1 MKRKKQKRLL
11 LILLLILA
19 VLAVGYVILLR
30 YNAAKEAET
39 EETESTIALWP
50 KDFDSSSIASISY
63 LNGDSSLTFNRKT
76 DEDTDTWIYAA
87 DNDFPL
93 NQSAL
98 SGMNSQLQSLTASR
112 SVTDSLDN
120 LTEYG
125 LDQPVNTIT
134 ATDQNGTSVTLYLG
148 STNSG
153 SDITYAYTSQSDHVY
168 TIASDFA
175 DYFNRPLLKLIE
187 ADTLPLPSGAAEY
200 KSISIAGKNSS
211 LNMNYNPDGNDQVD
225 YLGKC
230 SWIGEEDGDTYPI
243 SDANASVITEA
254 ILGLEITDCA
264 AYKASPEELK
274 AFGLDQPQAVVTVQS
289 EEEETIEEESSTD
302 SSETT
307 VSEEESGT
315 DEESDP
321 QKVKVPHTLTLRIGS
336 CVDDYYYVS
345 WNSIDQV
352 YRMAA
357 SLITPFL
364 DAAKENLICME
375 PFNFDLTTIDSLT
388 VSYGDAKWDMV
399 INRPDDTSES
409 DTANDAESSSDS
421 SSESDD
427 KTGSSVDIT
436 VTVNGKEVSYSD
448 FSSMMAHLQQIQAE
462 KIWNASENT
471 AGTGTDSMKIHVDL
485 NRKNRSSVYLE
496 LYSYNSSYYAVSVDG
511 TPTWLINKNDIASIR
526 SALND
531 FAEQE

>member
-19 VLAVGYVILLR
+19 VLAVGFVILLR

-39 EETESTIALWP
+39 EETESSIALWP
-50 KDFDSSSIASISY
+50 EDFDSSSIASISY
-63 LNGDSSLTFNRKT
+63 LSGDSSLTFNRKT

-87 DNDFPL
+87 DTDFPL

-98 SGMNSQLQSLTASR
+98 SGMDSQLQSLTASR

-120 LTEYG
+120 LKEYG

-134 ATDQNGTSVTLYLG
+134 ATDQDGTSVTLYLG

-200 KSISIAGKNSS
+200 KTISIAGKNSS

-230 SWIGEEDGDTYPI
+230 SWIGEEAGDTYPI

-264 AYKASPEELK
+264 AYKVSAEELK
-274 AFGLDQPQAVVTVQS
+274 AFGLDQPQAVVTVQYT
-289 EEEETIEEESSTD
+289 EEESIEEES
-302 SSETT
+302 
-307 VSEEESGT
+307 
-315 DEESDP
+315 
-321 QKVKVPHTLTLRIGS
+321 LTLRIGA

-364 DAAKENLICME
+364 DVAKENLICME

-388 VSYGDAKWDMV
+388 VSYGDETWDMV
-399 INRPDDTSES
+399 INRPDETSES
-409 DTANDAESSSDS
+409 ATADDTESA
-421 SSESDD
+421 SESDD
-427 KTGSSVDIT
+427 ETGSSADIT

-448 FSSMMAHLQQIQAE
+448 FSSMMTQLQQIQAE
-462 KIWNASENT
+462 KMWNAVENT

-485 NRKNRSSVYLE
+485 NRKNRSSVDLE

-511 TPTWLINKNDIASIR
+511 TPTWLINKNDIASIQ
-526 SALND
+526 SALQN
-531 FAEQE
+531 FSE

>member
-50 KDFDSSSIASISY
+50 EDFDSSSIASISY

-76 DEDTDTWIYAA
+76 DGDTDTWIYAA
-87 DNDFPL
+87 DTDFPL

-98 SGMNSQLQSLTASR
+98 SGMDSQLQSLTASR
-112 SVTDSLDN
+112 TVTDSLDN
-120 LTEYG
+120 LKEYG

-134 ATDQNGTSVTLYLG
+134 ATDQDGTSVTLYLG
-148 STNSG
+148 STNSS

-230 SWIGEEDGDTYPI
+230 SWIGEEADDTYPI

-264 AYKASPEELK
+264 AYKASAEELK
-274 AFGLDQPQAVVTVQS
+274 SFGLDQPQAVVTVQY
-289 EEEETIEEESSTD
+289 EEEETVEEESNTESSSADDST
-302 SSETT
+302 T
-307 VSEEESGT
+307 EESEKQT
-315 DEESDP
+315 IT
-321 QKVKVPHTLTLRIGS
+321 VPYSLTLRIGA

-352 YRMAA
+352 YRIAA

-388 VSYGDAKWDMV
+388 VSYGDETWDMV
-399 INRPDDTSES
+399 INRPDETSES
-409 DTANDAESSSDS
+409 TTADDTES

-427 KTGSSVDIT
+427 ENGSSVDTT

-448 FSSMMAHLQQIQAE
+448 FSSMMAYLQQIQAE
-462 KIWNASENT
+462 KIWNAAENT
-471 AGTGTDSMKIHVDL
+471 AGTVTDSMKIHVDL
-485 NRKNRSSVYLE
+485 NRKNRSSVDLE

-511 TPTWLINKNDIASIR
+511 TPTWLINKNDIASIQ
-526 SALND
+526 SALRD
-531 FAEQE
+531 FAGQE

>member
-50 KDFDSSSIASISY
+50 EDFDSSSIASISY

-76 DEDTDTWIYAA
+76 DGDTDTWIYAA
-87 DNDFPL
+87 DTDFPL

-98 SGMNSQLQSLTASR
+98 SGMDSQLQSLTASR
-112 SVTDSLDN
+112 TVTDSLDN
-120 LTEYG
+120 LKEYG

-134 ATDQNGTSVTLYLG
+134 ATDQDGTSVTLYLG

-153 SDITYAYTSQSDHVY
+153 SDVTYAYTSLSDHVY

-230 SWIGEEDGDTYPI
+230 SWIGEEADDTYPI

-264 AYKASPEELK
+264 AYKASAEELK
-274 AFGLDQPQAVVTVQS
+274 SFGLDQPQAVVTVQY
-289 EEEETIEEESSTD
+289 EEEETVEEESNTESSSADDST
-302 SSETT
+302 T
-307 VSEEESGT
+307 EESEKQT
-315 DEESDP
+315 IT
-321 QKVKVPHTLTLRIGS
+321 VPYSLTLRIGA

-352 YRMAA
+352 YRIAA

-375 PFNFDLTTIDSLT
+375 PFNFDLTSIDSLT
-388 VSYGDAKWDMV
+388 VSYGDETWDMV
-399 INRPDDTSES
+399 INRPDESSES
-409 DTANDAESSSDS
+409 TTADDTESA
-421 SSESDD
+421 SESDD
-427 KTGSSVDIT
+427 ENESSVDIT

-448 FSSMMAHLQQIQAE
+448 FSSMMAYLQQIQAE
-462 KIWNASENT
+462 KIWNTAENT
-471 AGTGTDSMKIHVDL
+471 AGTVTDSMKIHVDL
-485 NRKNRSSVYLE
+485 NRKNRSSVDLE

-511 TPTWLINKNDIASIR
+511 TPTWLINKNDIASIQ
-526 SALND
+526 SALRD
-531 FAEQE
+531 FAGQE

>member
-50 KDFDSSSIASISY
+50 EDFDSSSIASISY

-93 NQSAL
+93 EQSAL

-120 LTEYG
+120 LKEYG

-134 ATDQNGTSVTLYLG
+134 ATDQDGTAVTLYLG

-153 SDITYAYTSQSDHVY
+153 SDVTYAYTSQSDHVY

-200 KSISIAGKNSS
+200 KTISIAGKNSS

-230 SWIGEEDGDTYPI
+230 SWIGEEAGDTYPI

-254 ILGLEITDCA
+254 IMGLEITDCA
-264 AYKASPEELK
+264 AYKASAEELK
-274 AFGLDQPQAVVTVQS
+274 SFGLDQPQAVVTVQY
-289 EEEETIEEESSTD
+289 TEEESIK
-302 SSETT
+302 
-307 VSEEESGT
+307 EES
-315 DEESDP
+315 
-321 QKVKVPHTLTLRIGS
+321 LTLQIGA

-375 PFNFDLTTIDSLT
+375 PFNFDLTTMDSLT
-388 VSYGDAKWDMV
+388 VSYGGAKWDMV
-399 INRPDDTSES
+399 INRPDEISES
-409 DTANDAESSSDS
+409 DTADDAESA
-421 SSESDD
+421 SESDD
-427 KTGSSVDIT
+427 ETGSSADIA

-448 FSSMMAHLQQIQAE
+448 FSSMMTHLQQIQAE
-462 KIWNASENT
+462 KIWNAAENT

-485 NRKNRSSVYLE
+485 NRKNRSSVDLE

-511 TPTWLINKNDIASIR
+511 TPTWLINKNDIASIQ

-531 FAEQE
+531 FAGQE

>member
-11 LILLLILA
+11 LILLLVLVI
-19 VLAVGYVILLR
+19 LAVGYTFLLR

-50 KDFDSSSIASISY
+50 EDFDSSSIASISY
-63 LNGDSSLTFNRKT
+63 QNGDSSLTFSRKT

-87 DNDFPL
+87 DTDFPL

-120 LTEYG
+120 LKEYG

-134 ATDQNGTSVTLYLG
+134 ATDQDGTAVTLYLG

-168 TIASDFA
+168 TISADFA
-175 DYFNRPLLKLIE
+175 DYFNRPLLKLME
-187 ADTLPLPSGAAEY
+187 ADTLPLPSSAAAY

-211 LNMNYNPDGNDQVD
+211 FNMNYYPDGNDQVD

-230 SWIGEEDGDTYPI
+230 SWIGEEAGDTYPI

-254 ILGLEITDCA
+254 ILGLEITDCV
-264 AYKASPEELK
+264 AYKASSEELK
-274 AFGLDQPQAVVTVQS
+274 SFGLDQPQAVVTVQY
-289 EEEETIEEESSTD
+289 EEEESIPEESNTD

-315 DEESDP
+315 DEESEP
-321 QKVKVPHTLTLRIGS
+321 QNVKVPHTLTLRIGS
-336 CVDDYYYVS
+336 CVDEYYYVS
-345 WNSIDQV
+345 WDTISQI
-352 YRMAA
+352 YRMEA

-388 VSYGDAKWDMV
+388 VSYGDEKWDMV
-399 INRPDDTSES
+399 INRPEDTSES
-409 DTANDAESSSDS
+409 DTANDVES

-427 KTGSSVDIT
+427 ETGSNVDIT
-436 VTVNGKEVSYSD
+436 VTVNGKEVSYSE
-448 FSSMMAHLQQIQAE
+448 FTAMMVHLQQIKAE
-462 KIWNASENT
+462 KIWNPSEHT
-471 AGTGTDSMKIHVDL
+471 AGNGTDSMKIHVNL
-485 NRKNRSSVYLE
+485 NRKNRSSVDLE
-496 LYSYNSSYYAVSVDG
+496 LYSYDSSYYAVSVDG
-511 TPTWLINKNDIASIR
+511 TLTWLINKNDIASIL
-526 SALND
+526 SALSD
-531 FAEQE
+531 FAGQE